1 MGEHGRRVGTQN
13 QQDAQSPDSRA
24 RSLLESME
32 QLCMYNPW
40 EGRCVATSY
49 PFPANLLVLR
59 ARRIIQAEIRWTLE
73 QFIEEQRLL
82 NRTSAATIRTV
93 WESVKGH
100 LNGLDAHL
108 TETINN
114 TKSETELLRDQLN
127 GLDARLTETINKG
140 RSSKLADSLFLNYPV
155 QVLDNKVVVN
165 ERIVEDAFVVQN
177 LSPAANTVLDLGC
190 SESYRAIQIASLGF
204 VVYGIDVRDYGF
216 CHPNFHFLRDD
227 FTNTPFADE
236 FFDIILSISAL
247 EHVGLGHYGD
257 PQYAEGDKKAMKEI
271 SRILS
276 RRGKLILSVPFGASA
291 RTTWERIYDNRSLRS
306 LLSGFTIRVIRY
318 WTKDSET
325 WRPAPEKEALK
336 FDQALDPETR
346 YPLWRCIA
354 CIVATK
360 QERPTRKNR

>member
-1 MGEHGRRVGTQN
+1 MTHEPSEPDIDPKEIMSQIRNRVMGEHGRRVGTQN

-40 EGRCVATSY
+40 EGRRVATSY
-49 PFPANLLVLR
+49 PFPANLLALR

-100 LNGLDAHL
+100 
-108 TETINN
+108 
-114 TKSETELLRDQLN
+114 LN

-227 FTNTPFADE
+227 FTNTPFADK

-346 YPLWRCIA
+346 YPLWKCIA
-354 CIVATK
+354 CIVATN